1 MPYRKVLEATQ
12 SAAQVHERGY
22 RVEVKSSLNSRLAR
36 AAQRIEPA
44 SHALSGTI
52 LAQEWFKFRAI

>member
-1 MPYRKVLEATQ
+1 VGATQ
-12 SAAQVHERGY
+12 STGECTKESY
-22 RVEVKSSLNSRLAR
+22 RVEVKSSINSRLAR

-44 SHALSGTI
+44 SHARSGAI